1 MKAPDT
7 KTILNVALMIGIF
20 LVGKKLLEKFGVV
33 KSAEDE
39 IADKLETDSGG
50 DVQNTSSNAPSG
62 LALNPKY
69 WISIYRDVN
78 KKRKA
83 SNLPVL
89 TGGQVF
95 QQLMFEP
102 YKPLTRLSFWE
113 TVIQNNYSVDEMLI
127 YQKKLGTTDQLTTT
141 YLRAV
146 YTLIKAKGLFTDKPS
161 IVFGT
166 FQKMKSKAQ
175 VSYLSKT
182 FTQVTGQDLTTYLA
196 SFLNS
201 AELSKISNYL
211 KNLKLS

>member
-1 MKAPDT
+1 MKTPDT
-7 KTILNVALMIGIF
+7 KTILNITLIVGIF

-33 KSAEDE
+33 KSSEDKIAE
-39 IADKLETDSGG
+39 ALEVDAVSN
-50 DVQNTSSNAPSG
+50 VQNITPSAPSG
-62 LALNPKY
+62 LALSPNY

-78 KKRKA
+78 RQRKA
-83 SNLPVL
+83 QGLLPL

-95 QQLMFEP
+95 AQLMYEP
-102 YKPLTRLSFWE
+102 YKPLTRLSFWD

-127 YQKKLGTTDQLTTT
+127 LQKKLGTIDQLTTT

-146 YTLIKAKGLFTDKPS
+146 YTLMKAKGFFKDNPS
-161 IVFGT
+161 LVFST
-166 FQKMKSKAQ
+166 FQKMKTRAQ

-201 AELSKISNYL
+201 AELTKISNYL
-211 KNLKLS
+211 KNLKFS